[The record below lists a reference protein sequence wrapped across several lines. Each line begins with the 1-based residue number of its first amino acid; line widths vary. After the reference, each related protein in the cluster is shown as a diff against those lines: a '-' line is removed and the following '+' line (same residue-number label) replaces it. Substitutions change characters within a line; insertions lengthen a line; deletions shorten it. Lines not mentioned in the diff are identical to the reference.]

1 MIEAV
6 NPESSHYEQVVA
18 LGNAN
23 SRTLGHLPFAAI
35 KQAARPNAASKLHRP
50 PDYRLLQHPKINT

>member
-6 NPESSHYEQVVA
+6 NPESPLYEQVVA

-35 KQAARPNAASKLHRP
+35 KQATTEGRVLAFVEGGG
-50 PDYRLLQHPKINT
+50 